1 MRTRTKILLILAA
14 TGIILLATVFAFMQ
28 IAGKRNQVIQ
38 DIQNHTIQQ
47 TIQALIEAR
56 SGYFVSMVRDYSGSA
71 HMQLFVDKPDPS
83 WARQN
88 IGLIRTYR
96 MSVLWVF
103 NKEEKLVYRDS
114 APGIDIPCM
123 LSESMLNK
131 IRKDGQCHFFVKSPY
146 GILELTGSTIRPPD
160 RPGEAHGLFIAG
172 KLWDST
178 TIKKIEE
185 LTHCRITILD
195 TAEKIAVKKDFFTG
209 QLPLYDIN
217 HHPVATLVSFTNEP
231 LLARTE
237 HITHV
242 AGLVLLGSIFLIAL
256 ILVLGFNFFV
266 LGPLARITSTLKT
279 GNTRY
284 IQKLTD
290 RSDEFG
296 RIAFLIRES
305 FDHSRMLSEEIENR
319 KKAESRL
326 TELNEQLISQ
336 KKELQDHHDDLY
348 MLTEEL
354 QEQKEEIEEQKNYL
368 AELNDELKSKSEEIA
383 WQRDQIAYQK
393 EELTDSLKYA
403 RRIQRAVLP
412 GRKILNHVFP
422 DNFILYLPHSIISG
436 DFYFITE
443 EKGRIIIAAAD
454 CTGHGVPGA
463 LMSMLGIT
471 LLNEITHRSEE
482 SNPAN
487 ILIDLREE
495 VIDAFR
501 DSRHAEE
508 SREGMEIGIITIDPE
523 NLMMVYAGAN
533 LPLYVYRNGSL
544 FEFCPDKIPIGNYIL
559 QGNYSNQSFQ
569 LQKGDTLYLFSDGY
583 ADQLGGP
590 KGGRF
595 KKKLFKQLLATMQKE
610 TMHDQKIF
618 LEQNLEEWRKVRSEN
633 GGPFE
638 QTDDVLIL
646 GVRL

>member
-14 TGIILLATVFAFMQ
+14 TGIILLATVFVFMQ
-28 IAGKRNQVIQ
+28 VAGKRNQLIQ
-38 DIQNHTIQQ
+38 DVQNHTIQQ

-56 SGYFVSMVRDYSGSA
+56 SGYYNSMVRDYSGN
-71 HMQLFVDKPDPS
+71 HLMQSFVEKPDPS

-88 IGLIRTYR
+88 IRLIQTYR
-96 MSVLWVF
+96 MSVVWIF
-103 NKEEKLVYRDS
+103 NKEKKLAYSDS
-114 APGIDIPCM
+114 ANGINIPCM
-123 LSESMLNK
+123 LSRTILDTIWKEG
-131 IRKDGQCHFFVKSPY
+131 RCHFFVKSPC
-146 GILELTGSTIRPPD
+146 GILELTGSTIHPPD
-160 RPGEAHGLFIAG
+160 HPDAPHGLFIAG
-172 KLWDST
+172 KLWDSS

-185 LTHCRITILD
+185 LSHSRISIIDTIEKLD
-195 TAEKIAVKKDFFTG
+195 SKRDYFTG
-209 QLPLYDIN
+209 QFFLYDIN
-217 HHPVATLVSFTNEP
+217 HQPVATLVSVTNEP

-242 AGLVLLGSIFLIAL
+242 AGLVLLGSIFIIAF

-279 GNTRY
+279 GNTKY
-284 IQKLTD
+284 IQKLTE

-305 FDHSRMLSEEIENR
+305 FEHSTKLSEEIENR
-319 KKAESRL
+319 RRAESRL
-326 TELNEQLISQ
+326 TELNDQLISQ

-354 QEQKEEIEEQKNYL
+354 QEQKEEIEEQKNYQ

-422 DNFILYLPHSIISG
+422 DNFILYMPHSIISG

-523 NLMMVYAGAN
+523 SLMMVYAGAN
-533 LPLYVYRNGSL
+533 LPLYVYRNENL
-544 FEFCPDKIPIGNYIL
+544 FEFCPDKTPIGNYIL

-569 LQKGDTLYLFSDGY
+569 LQKGDTLYMFSDGY

-590 KGGRF
+590 KGGRY
-595 KKKLFKQLLATMQKE
+595 KKKLFKQLLSNLQKE

-618 LEQNLEEWRKVRSEN
+618 LEQNLEEWRKVKSEN

-646 GVRL
+646 GFRI